1 MAINVIMPKL
11 GMAMKEG
18 TVSVWNKKVGDSVQ
32 KGELIASINSEKI
45 EKEIESPGEGVL
57 LEIAVEEGQG
67 VPPGTPIAY
76 IGQPNETIVKKEARE
91 EAAASISAEPKRQNP
106 EIKRQEKAD
115 SPATLPAAV
124 EKVRISPVARK
135 MAAQA
140 NLDIQNLTGTGP
152 GGRITKEDV
161 QKALETKS
169 QISRQEPAVLT
180 QYESPALTEQPSRP
194 LSGMRKVIAE
204 RMHRS
209 LLNTAQLTINMK
221 ADITELKTLQAQS
234 AQSVQRRIGA
244 KLTLTDFIARAV
256 VLSLQEH
263 PVMNSTLLENSIRE
277 SENVH
282 LGMAV
287 ALENGLVVPVI
298 KHAESLSL
306 SQLSAAIRTV
316 ADRAREGKLSS
327 EEMKGSTFTVTN
339 LGAYGVEHFT
349 PILNPP
355 ESGILGIGATED
367 QPVYKGEQLER
378 RTILPLS
385 LTFDHRIVDGAPAAA
400 FLKTIKQYLED
411 PFAILV

>member
-1 MAINVIMPKL
+1 
-11 GMAMKEG
+11 
-18 TVSVWNKKVGDSVQ
+18 
-32 KGELIASINSEKI
+32 
-45 EKEIESPGEGVL
+45 
-57 LEIAVEEGQG
+57 
-67 VPPGTPIAY
+67 
-76 IGQPNETIVKKEARE
+76 PNETIVKKEARE

-106 EIKRQEKAD
+106 EIKRQEKID

-124 EKVRISPVARK
+124 DKVRISPVARK

-234 AQSVQRRIGA
+234 AQSVQRRIRA

-277 SENVH
+277 IENVH

-306 SQLSAAIRTV
+306 SQLSAAIRMV
-316 ADRAREGKLSS
+316 ADRAREGELSN

-400 FLKTIKQYLED
+400 FLKTIKQYLEE

>member
-76 IGQPNETIVKKEARE
+76 IGQPNETIVKNEARE
-91 EAAASISAEPKRQNP
+91 EAAASITAEPKRQTLTVK
-106 EIKRQEKAD
+106 EQEKTD
-115 SPATLPAAV
+115 SPAAG

-169 QISRQEPAVLT
+169 QMSQPEPAALK
-180 QYESPALTEQPSRP
+180 QNESPALADQPSRP
-194 LSGMRKVIAE
+194 LSGIRKVIAE
-204 RMHRS
+204 RMQRS

-221 ADITELKTLQAQS
+221 VDITELKTLQAQS
-234 AQSVQRRIGA
+234 APSVQRRFGA
-244 KLTLTDFIARAV
+244 KLTLNDFIARAI

-263 PVMNSTLLENSIRE
+263 PVMNSTFIENSIQE

-287 ALENGLVVPVI
+287 ALANGLVVPVI
-298 KHAESLSL
+298 KNAESLSL
-306 SQLSAAIRTV
+306 SQLSAAIRTA
-316 ADRAREGKLSS
+316 ADQAREGKLSN

-355 ESGILGIGATED
+355 ESGILGVGAAED

-378 RTILPLS
+378 CSILPLS

-400 FLKTIKQYLED
+400 FLRTIKQYLEE
-411 PFAILV
+411 PFAMLV

>member
-91 EAAASISAEPKRQNP
+91 EAAASISAEPKRQTLTVK
-106 EIKRQEKAD
+106 EQEKTD
-115 SPATLPAAV
+115 SPAAG

-169 QISRQEPAVLT
+169 QMSQPEPAALK
-180 QYESPALTEQPSRP
+180 QNESPALADQPSRP
-194 LSGMRKVIAE
+194 LSGIRKIIAE
-204 RMHRS
+204 RMQRS

-221 ADITELKTLQAQS
+221 VDITELKTLQAQS
-234 AQSVQRRIGA
+234 APSVQRRFGA
-244 KLTLTDFIARAV
+244 KLTLNDFIARAV

-263 PVMNSTLLENSIRE
+263 PVMNSTFIENSIQE

-287 ALENGLVVPVI
+287 ALANGLVVPVI
-298 KHAESLSL
+298 KNAESLSL
-306 SQLSAAIRTV
+306 SQLSAAIRTA
-316 ADRAREGKLSS
+316 ADQAREGKLSS

-355 ESGILGIGATED
+355 ESGILGVGAADD
-367 QPVYKGEQLER
+367 QPVYIGEQLER
-378 RTILPLS
+378 RSILPLS

-400 FLKTIKQYLED
+400 FLKTIRQYLEG
-411 PFAILV
+411 PFAMLV

>member
-76 IGQPNETIVKKEARE
+76 IGQPNETIVKKEVRE
-91 EAAASISAEPKRQNP
+91 EAAASIAAEPKRQTLTVK
-106 EIKRQEKAD
+106 EQEKTD
-115 SPATLPAAV
+115 SPAAG

-169 QISRQEPAVLT
+169 QMSQPEPAALK
-180 QYESPALTEQPSRP
+180 QNESPALADQPSRP
-194 LSGMRKVIAE
+194 LSGIRKVIAE
-204 RMHRS
+204 RMQRS

-221 ADITELKTLQAQS
+221 VDITELKTLQAQS
-234 AQSVQRRIGA
+234 APSVQRRFGA
-244 KLTLTDFIARAV
+244 KLTLNDFIARAV

-263 PVMNSTLLENSIRE
+263 PVMNSTFIENSIQE

-287 ALENGLVVPVI
+287 ALANGLVVPVI
-298 KHAESLSL
+298 KNAESLSL
-306 SQLSAAIRTV
+306 SQLSAAIRTA
-316 ADRAREGKLSS
+316 ADQAREGKLSS

-355 ESGILGIGATED
+355 ESGILGVGAADD
-367 QPVYKGEQLER
+367 QPVYIGEQLER
-378 RTILPLS
+378 RSILPLS
-385 LTFDHRIVDGAPAAA
+385 LTFDHQIVDGAPAAA
-400 FLKTIKQYLED
+400 FLKTIRQYLEG
-411 PFAILV
+411 PFAMLV